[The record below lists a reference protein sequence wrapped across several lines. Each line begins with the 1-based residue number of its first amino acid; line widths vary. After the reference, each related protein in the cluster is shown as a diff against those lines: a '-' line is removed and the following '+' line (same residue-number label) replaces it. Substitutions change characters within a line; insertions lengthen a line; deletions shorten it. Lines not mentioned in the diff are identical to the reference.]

1 MEILV
6 PIVLQNVFI
15 PFDGLPQ
22 IKSASREKGIQ
33 LVRFKQLKQNIA
45 TTQMLLELDLEL
57 ILYIQREDKI
67 DGKCDG

>member
-33 LVRFKQLKQNIA
+33 LVRFKQLK
-45 TTQMLLELDLEL
+45 
-57 ILYIQREDKI
+57 
-67 DGKCDG
+67 